1 MWLLSFSKVD
11 KLVKLQMCLAQYK
24 GECVCDGRM
33 LCSNPR
39 PLFSPVILGLIA
51 GVLALKTSEL
61 HEINRDTSFTNINDI
76 GEFYFNHVHT
86 NTQRETHTYT
96 YVHMYIHR
104 TCCCYY
110 CTYVCNPF
118 SRLLPLGYFFP
129 SPLFPLMSFFLHIS
143 YTSLLLFILLLLPS
157 SL

>member
-1 MWLLSFSKVD
+1 
-11 KLVKLQMCLAQYK
+11 MCLAQYK

-33 LCSNPR
+33 LCSNLR

-51 GVLALKTSEL
+51 GVLALKTTEL

-76 GEFYFNHVHT
+76 GEFYFNRVHT
-86 NTQRETHTYT
+86 NTHRERHILT
-96 YVHMYIHR
+96 HMYIR
-104 TCCCYY
+104 TYTEHAVVTTVH
-110 CTYVCNPF
+110 TYVFNPF
-118 SRLLPLGYFFP
+118 SRVLPLGYFFP
-129 SPLFPLMSFFLHIS
+129 SPPFPLMSFFLHIS